1 MSAILILLRTFM
13 THTDSLYAKVQR
25 LTTDSLFVCKNDTV
39 DLSNSALSVVI
50 YLQCVILSCEGLD

>member
-1 MSAILILLRTFM
+1 M

-50 YLQCVILSCEGLD
+50 YLQCVILSCEGLDWGCEK